1 MAHTFF
7 IDSDEE
13 IISVIGQLRKS
24 SDPENYFVFPKR
36 SLVLQSAVNLRLF
49 QREAEKQGKKI
60 IIISQDEIGR
70 QLAER
75 VGIQTK
81 DYAAEIGSLRQESQP
96 IVNRTD
102 VETRQSAAPS
112 VPPLHR
118 DLAAERPLDPLMP
131 TANHIGSDSFA
142 EAGSASRA
150 PSSPM
155 HRSAQIIEPESRPE
169 ATAAKRLRI
178 RDASPRYQTALNSKS
193 DIRPPR
199 EGETMTRRHVVE
211 PVESR
216 VLSATPHQ
224 SYRPAP
230 DMAAHPVQ
238 DFSERNQK
246 LQKFFNREAAPQNR
260 PPVSLR
266 NAPNARPETAPSR
279 SSVSSG
285 RAPVSSWKT
294 VSSIALSLLFL
305 SGIGAA
311 VYFLVPKATVIVT
324 PHDITRD
331 ITAKY
336 EGRTIAPI
344 GDKSE
349 NVVPVRKFEKS
360 YTTKLSGEAT
370 GKSSAGNQ
378 KARGT
383 IIISNEYSSDSQPL
397 ISTTRFET
405 SDGKIF
411 RLAESVTV
419 PGMTIQNGKRE
430 AGVVEAVVVAD
441 EAGDTYNID
450 PTSFTVPGFKGSSK
464 YDKFRAQ
471 STKAFTGGGAGGDGM
486 MSITKEDIDKSL
498 QKLKELS
505 KEEFI
510 AAIKQDLLPEERII
524 EDSVEIREDG
534 APTLPLIGS
543 IGESFDI
550 EQRFDGKVFVV
561 SEQALKDKLA
571 EKNQPELEN
580 VAFSVIDATLSFENV
595 IPHYDENTVEFS
607 VRSALSLESVVMKD
621 ALREELLG
629 QDEKGIKAILEK
641 HPEIKKIEVNFT
653 PEFLFRSIPNSTS
666 RVSVI
671 LEKDL

>member
-1 MAHTFF
+1 MAQTFF

-60 IIISQDEIGR
+60 IIVSQDETGR

-75 VGIQTK
+75 VGIPTK

-96 IVNRTD
+96 MTDRIRPENRQPAVAGMPPHRD
-102 VETRQSAAPS
+102 AAP
-112 VPPLHR
+112 
-118 DLAAERPLDPLMP
+118 ERHFDPLMP
-131 TANHIGSDSFA
+131 SANRIGSDSFA
-142 EAGSASRA
+142 PSGDASAALPARRTVQTA
-150 PSSPM
+150 
-155 HRSAQIIEPESRPE
+155 AAPESQPE
-169 ATAAKRLRI
+169 TAAAKRLRI

-199 EGETMTRRHVVE
+199 EGEAMTRRHVVE

-260 PPVSLR
+260 PSVSLR

-305 SGIGAA
+305 SGVGAA

-349 NVVPVRKFEKS
+349 NVVPVRKIERS
-360 YTTKLSGEAT
+360 YTTKLSGTAT

-405 SDGKIF
+405 GDGKIF

-441 EAGDTYNID
+441 EAGDAYNIG
-450 PTSFTVPGFKGSSK
+450 PASFTVPGFKGSSK
-464 YDKFRAQ
+464 YDTFSAR

-505 KEEFI
+505 KEEFL
-510 AAIKQDLLPEERII
+510 AAVKQDLLPEERII
-524 EDSVEIREDG
+524 DDSVEIREDG
-534 APTLPLIGS
+534 APALPLIGS

-571 EKNQPELEN
+571 EKNQPELKD
-580 VAFSVIDATLSFENV
+580 VAFAVIGATLSFENV

-607 VRSALSLESVVMKD
+607 VQSALSLESVIMKD

>member
-1 MAHTFF
+1 MAQTFF

-60 IIISQDEIGR
+60 IIVSQDETGR

-75 VGIQTK
+75 VGIPTK
-81 DYAAEIGSLRQESQP
+81 DYAAEIGSLRQEAQP
-96 IVNRTD
+96 MTD
-102 VETRQSAAPS
+102 RIRPEGRQSAVASTPS
-112 VPPLHR
+112 HR
-118 DLAAERPLDPLMP
+118 DAVPERHVDPLMP
-131 TANHIGSDSFA
+131 AANRIGSDSFA
-142 EAGSASRA
+142 PASEASTALPLRRA
-150 PSSPM
+150 TETIM
-155 HRSAQIIEPESRPE
+155 PESRPE
-169 ATAAKRLRI
+169 AATAKRLKI
-178 RDASPRYQTALNSKS
+178 RDTSPRYQTALNSKS

-199 EGETMTRRHVVE
+199 EEATMTRRHVVE

-216 VLSATPHQ
+216 VLTTEHHQ
-224 SYRPAP
+224 PYRPAL
-230 DMAAHPVQ
+230 DTAVHSTQ

-246 LQKFFNREAAPQNR
+246 LQKFFNREATAEHR
-260 PPVSLR
+260 PPVAQR
-266 NAPNARPETAPSR
+266 NAPSMRPEMVPSR

-294 VSSIALSLLFL
+294 ASSIVLSLLFL
-305 SGIGAA
+305 AGVGAA

-349 NVVPVRKFEKS
+349 NIVPVRKIEKS
-360 YTTKLSGEAT
+360 YATKLSGEAT

-405 SDGKIF
+405 SEGKVF

-441 EAGDTYNID
+441 AAGDTYNID
-450 PTSFTVPGFKGSSK
+450 PTAFTVPGFKGSAK

-486 MSITKEDIDKSL
+486 MSITKEDIDKSV

-505 KEEFI
+505 KEEFL
-510 AAIKQDLLPEERII
+510 AAVKQDLLPEERII
-524 EDSVEIREDG
+524 DDSVEIREDG
-534 APTLPLIGS
+534 TPTLPLIGS

-571 EKNQPELEN
+571 EKNQPELKD
-580 VAFSVIDATLSFENV
+580 VAFAVIGATLSFENV
-595 IPHYDENTVEFS
+595 VPHYDENTVEFS
-607 VRSALSLESVVMKD
+607 VQSALSLESVVMKD

-629 QDEKGIKAILEK
+629 QDEKGIKMILEK

>member
-1 MAHTFF
+1 MAQTFF

-13 IISVIGQLRKS
+13 IISIIGQLRKS

-60 IIISQDEIGR
+60 IIVSQDETGR

-75 VGIQTK
+75 VGIPTK
-81 DYAAEIGSLRQESQP
+81 DYTAEIGALRQEAQP
-96 IVNRTD
+96 MTD
-102 VETRQSAAPS
+102 RIRSENRQSAVAS
-112 VPPLHR
+112 MPPHR
-118 DLAAERPLDPLMP
+118 DAVPERHFDPLMP
-131 TANHIGSDSFA
+131 SANRIGSDSFA
-142 EAGSASRA
+142 PSADMAATLPVHREAAA
-150 PSSPM
+150 
-155 HRSAQIIEPESRPE
+155 ATESRPE
-169 ATAAKRLRI
+169 TAPAKRLKI

-199 EGETMTRRHVVE
+199 EQETMTRRHVVE

-216 VLSATPHQ
+216 VLSHQ

-230 DMAAHPVQ
+230 DMMAHPTQ

-246 LQKFFNREAAPQNR
+246 LQKFFNREAVPQNH

-266 NAPNARPETAPSR
+266 HAPSARPESAPSR
-279 SSVSSG
+279 PPVVSE
-285 RAPVSSWKT
+285 RAAVSSWKT
-294 VSSIALSLLFL
+294 ASSIVLSLLFL
-305 SGIGAA
+305 AGVGAA

-344 GDKSE
+344 GDKSAD
-349 NVVPVRKFEKS
+349 VVPVRKIEKS
-360 YTTKLSGEAT
+360 YATKLSGEAT

-405 SDGKIF
+405 DDGKIF

-450 PTSFTVPGFKGSSK
+450 PASFTVPGFKGSAK
-464 YDKFRAQ
+464 YGTFSAR

-486 MSITKEDIDKSL
+486 MSITKEDIDKSV

-505 KEEFI
+505 KEEFL
-510 AAIKQDLLPEERII
+510 AAVKQDLLPEERII

-534 APTLPLIGS
+534 TPALPLIGS

-571 EKNQPELEN
+571 EKNQPELKG
-580 VAFSVIDATLSFENV
+580 VAFAVIGATLSFENV
-595 IPHYDENTVEFS
+595 IPHYDESTVEFS
-607 VRSALSLESVVMKD
+607 VQSALSLESVVMKD

-629 QDEKGIKAILEK
+629 QDEKGIKMILEK

>member
-1 MAHTFF
+1 MAQTFF

-60 IIISQDEIGR
+60 IIVSQDETGR

-75 VGIQTK
+75 VGIPTK
-81 DYAAEIGSLRQESQP
+81 DYAAEIGSLRQEPQP
-96 IVNRTD
+96 MADRIAP
-102 VETRQSAAPS
+102 EHRQPTAVGMPS
-112 VPPLHR
+112 RR
-118 DLAAERPLDPLMP
+118 DLAPEHSFDPLMP
-131 TANHIGSDSFA
+131 TANRIGSDSFA
-142 EAGSASRA
+142 ATSGTPTSPTHHLVQASA
-150 PSSPM
+150 
-155 HRSAQIIEPESRPE
+155 PESRPE
-169 ATAAKRLRI
+169 NPSTKRLKI
-178 RDASPRYQTALNSKS
+178 RDTSPRYQTALNSKS
-193 DIRPPR
+193 DIRPQR
-199 EGETMTRRHVVE
+199 EPETMTRRHVVE
-211 PVESR
+211 PVQSR
-216 VLSATPHQ
+216 VLAPEHHQPHRSAPSEHL
-224 SYRPAP
+224 A
-230 DMAAHPVQ
+230 AAHPTP

-246 LQKFFNREAAPQNR
+246 LQKFFNREAAPQSR
-260 PPVSLR
+260 PTVSLR
-266 NAPNARPETAPSR
+266 NAPGARPEMISKPSISPER
-279 SSVSSG
+279 SSS
-285 RAPVSSWKT
+285 VSSWKT
-294 VSSIALSLLFL
+294 VSSIVLTLLFL
-305 SGIGAA
+305 SGAGAA
-311 VYFLVPKATVIVT
+311 VYFLVPKATVVVT

-349 NVVPVRKFEKS
+349 NVVPVRKIEKS
-360 YTTKLSGEAT
+360 YTTKVSGEAT

-397 ISTTRFET
+397 ISTTRFEAG
-405 SDGKIF
+405 DGKIF

-441 EAGDTYNID
+441 EAGDAYNIN
-450 PTSFTVPGFKGSSK
+450 PTSFTVPGFKGSAK

-471 STKAFTGGGAGGDGM
+471 STKAFTGGGAGGDGIAN
-486 MSITKEDIDKSL
+486 ITKEDIDKSI

-505 KEEFI
+505 KEEFLS
-510 AAIKQDLLPEERII
+510 AVKQDLLPEERII
-524 EDSVEIREDG
+524 EDSAEIREDG
-534 APTLPLIGS
+534 TPALPLIGS
-543 IGESFDI
+543 IGESFDV
-550 EQRFDGKVFVV
+550 EQCFDGKIFVV

-571 EKNQPELEN
+571 EKNQPELKN
-580 VAFSVIDATLSFENV
+580 VTFAVIGATLSFENV
-595 IPHYDENTVEFS
+595 VPHYDENTVEFS
-607 VRSALSLESVVMKD
+607 VQSALSLESVIMKD

-629 QDEKGIKAILEK
+629 QDEKGIKMILEK

-671 LEKDL
+671 LEKDI

>member
-1 MAHTFF
+1 MAQTFF

-60 IIISQDEIGR
+60 IIVSQDETGR

-75 VGIQTK
+75 VGIPTK

-96 IVNRTD
+96 MTD
-102 VETRQSAAPS
+102 RMRPEGRQLAVSN
-112 VPPLHR
+112 VPPHR
-118 DLAAERPLDPLMP
+118 DTVPERHFDPLMP
-131 TANHIGSDSFA
+131 AANRIGSDSFA
-142 EAGSASRA
+142 PVGEASAAVSPLRRA
-150 PSSPM
+150 VQTV
-155 HRSAQIIEPESRPE
+155 APEARPE
-169 ATAAKRLRI
+169 AAAAKRLKI
-178 RDASPRYQTALNSKS
+178 RDTSPRYQTALNSKS
-193 DIRPPR
+193 DIRPPK
-199 EGETMTRRHVVE
+199 GEEAMTRRHVVE

-216 VLSATPHQ
+216 VLIAERHQ
-224 SYRPAP
+224 LHRNAP
-230 DMAAHPVQ
+230 EVVVHPTQ

-246 LQKFFNREAAPQNR
+246 LQKFFNREAATQQR
-260 PPVSLR
+260 PSVVQRSTPSM
-266 NAPNARPETAPSR
+266 RPETVQSR
-279 SSVSSG
+279 PLVSSD
-285 RAPVSSWKT
+285 RTPVSSWKA

-305 SGIGAA
+305 AGVGAA

-349 NVVPVRKFEKS
+349 NIVPVRKIEKS
-360 YTTKLSGEAT
+360 YTTKLSGEVT

-405 SDGKIF
+405 SDGKVF

-430 AGVVEAVVVAD
+430 AGVVEAVVIAD

-450 PTSFTVPGFKGSSK
+450 PAAFTVPGFKGSAK

-486 MSITKEDIDKSL
+486 MSITKEDIDKSV

-505 KEEFI
+505 KEEFL
-510 AAIKQDLLPEERII
+510 AAVKQDLLPEERII
-524 EDSVEIREDG
+524 DDSVEIREDG
-534 APTLPLIGS
+534 TPALPLIGS

-571 EKNQPELEN
+571 EKNQPELKD
-580 VAFSVIDATLSFENV
+580 VAFAVIGATLSFENV

-607 VRSALSLESVVMKD
+607 VQSALSLESVVMKD

-629 QDEKGIKAILEK
+629 QDEKGIKMILEK

-666 RVSVI
+666 RVTVI